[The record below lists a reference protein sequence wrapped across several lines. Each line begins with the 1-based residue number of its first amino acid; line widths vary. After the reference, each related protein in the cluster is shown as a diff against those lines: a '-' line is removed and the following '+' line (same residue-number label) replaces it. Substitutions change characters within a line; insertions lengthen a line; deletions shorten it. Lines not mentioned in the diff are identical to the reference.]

1 MALRALLNCRVGK
14 RSPYNLL
21 INGQMP
27 FEAPRF
33 IGKIIGLSE
42 ADFQKQNHEAFY
54 DAAKRK
60 GQGNP
65 DHPAGNSH
73 PPVRLFIRSGASV

>member
-1 MALRALLNCRVGK
+1 ML
-14 RSPYNLL
+14 
-21 INGQMP
+21 
-27 FEAPRF
+27 FEVPRF

-65 DHPAGNSH
+65 NYPAGGSH
-73 PPVRLFIRSGASV
+73 SPVRLFIRPGASV

>member
-1 MALRALLNCRVGK
+1 VAEESVGK
-14 RSPYNLL
+14 RSLYNLL
-21 INGQMP
+21 ISGQML

-60 GQGNP
+60 GQGDP
-65 DHPAGNSH
+65 DCRTADMH
-73 PPVRLFIRSGASV
+73 PPVRLFIRPGASV